1 MFKVILFSLFF
12 SCSLMTNEKST
23 TSWESWKENFINDI
37 EKKGKYKKKTIGHL
51 YNISFNP
58 RVVELDR
65 NQPEFTL
72 SFEEYYNKVVTDT
85 VVKKGKIKKKIN
97 REILNKISN
106 NYKVDKDI
114 ITALWGIETYY
125 GTYLGKFDIL
135 NSLASLI
142 YDGRRK
148 KFFQKQFEC
157 ALDILEEEHIPRS
170 QFVGSWAG
178 AFGHTQFMPTTFMN
192 YSVDFNNDGK
202 KNLISDNHD
211 ALASGANYLS
221 RLGWNIKNPWGE
233 EFLTEDTEIIKKS
246 DNNKDFKSL
255 SFWKSNGFKP
265 KKLYTN
271 EVKLRLI
278 TVGKELEKK
287 KNYLVT
293 QNFDILLNWNKSNF
307 FALAVGMLSDKIKNH
322 E

>member
-1 MFKVILFSLFF
+1 MS
-12 SCSLMTNEKST
+12 
-23 TSWESWKENFINDI
+23 
-37 EKKGKYKKKTIGHL
+37 
-51 YNISFNP
+51 
-58 RVVELDR
+58 
-65 NQPEFTL
+65 
-72 SFEEYYNKVVTDT
+72 
-85 VVKKGKIKKKIN
+85 
-97 REILNKISN
+97 KISN
-106 NYKVDKDI
+106 KYKVDKNI

-148 KFFQKQFEC
+148 NFFQKQFEC
-157 ALDILEEEHIPRS
+157 ALDILDEEHIPRS

-211 ALASGANYLS
+211 ALASGENYLS
-221 RLGWNIKNPWGE
+221 RLGWNMKNPWGE
-233 EFLTEDTEIIKKS
+233 EFLTADDKITKKF
-246 DNNKDFKSL
+246 DNNNDFKSL

-265 KKLYTN
+265 RKLYAN
-271 EVKLRLI
+271 DVKLRLI
-278 TVGKELEKK
+278 TVDEELEKK
-287 KNYLVT
+287 KIYLVT

-307 FALAVGMLSDKIKNH
+307 FALAVGMLSDEIKNH